1 MPMHP
6 GGGHA
11 PKPKAPTNFQEHA
24 YSPKCLEEAF
34 SEFGNLGHWA
44 HAPKLREG
52 ASWLC
57 WTGLTGFSLSG
68 RKEPHR

>member
-24 YSPKCLEEAF
+24 YSPKCLEVC
-34 SEFGNLGHWA
+34 
-44 HAPKLREG
+44 
-52 ASWLC
+52 SWKFAAGKQC
-57 WTGLTGFSLSG
+57 LSNSKSTPSTAKVRYG
-68 RKEPHR
+68 GCATHPHLLLFAL